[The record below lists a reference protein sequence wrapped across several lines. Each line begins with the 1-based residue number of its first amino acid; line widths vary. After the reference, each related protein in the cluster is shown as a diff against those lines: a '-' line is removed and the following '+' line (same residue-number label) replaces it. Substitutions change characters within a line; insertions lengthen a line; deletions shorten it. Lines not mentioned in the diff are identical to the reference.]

1 MRKTFLLVFFVL
13 SLARLSAEEKAAKGA
28 VSDNKVISST
38 ILGYDLQ
45 YRVYTP
51 ANYDAYDDLPVIYI
65 TDGQWYLGAGT
76 HKVLD
81 QLIEAELIRPVVAVF
96 VDNRDPHDLKINR
109 RNFQLLGYDNY
120 LDFYREEL
128 ILSIE
133 EEYKVSNDQED
144 RGILGLSFGGLNA
157 AYFGVKAPETFHFV
171 GMLSPALQGA
181 PEIYDLYTQADDLPL
196 KLFLSTGSVNDT
208 ENQARRLK
216 RVLEFKKCEFK
227 YMEVDEGHNWKNW
240 GPLLDDIFIY
250 FFSPK

>member
-1 MRKTFLLVFFVL
+1 MRRALLLTPLVL
-13 SLARLSAEEKAAKGA
+13 FIVNLSTAQIGSKGA
-28 VSDNKVISST
+28 VSDNIVIGSV

-51 ANYDAYDDLPVIYI
+51 PNYDDLSDLPVIFF
-65 TDGQWYLGAGT
+65 TDGQWYLTAGT

-81 QLIEAELIRPVVAVF
+81 QLIEDKEINPIVAIF
-96 VDNRDPHDLKINR
+96 VDNRDPHDLQNDR

-133 EEYKVSNDQED
+133 KDYKVSKDQED
-144 RGILGLSFGGLNA
+144 RGIMGLSFGGLNA
-157 AYFGVKAPETFHFV
+157 AYFGVKAPETFHYV
-171 GMLSPALQGA
+171 GMQSPALQGA
-181 PEIYDLYTQADDLPL
+181 PEIYDLYTQEKELPL
-196 KLFLSTGSVNDT
+196 KLFLSTGSLNDT

-216 RVLEFKKCEFK
+216 RVLEFKKYEFK

-240 GPLLDDIFIY
+240 WPLLDDAFVY
-250 FFSPK
+250 FFGTK